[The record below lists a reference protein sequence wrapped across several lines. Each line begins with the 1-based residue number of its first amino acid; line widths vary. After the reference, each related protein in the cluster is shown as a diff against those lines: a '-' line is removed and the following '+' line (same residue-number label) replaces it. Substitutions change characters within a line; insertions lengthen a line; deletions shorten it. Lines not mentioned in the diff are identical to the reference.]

1 MADPVDPV
9 PPAPAPTPAPL
20 KPGWQTSEAW
30 LTLLTMIIGAIPSS
44 GLTANSPELTKIIGL
59 VVAALA
65 AVNYTAQR
73 TSLKRTYLA
82 ATVTGIAPQVPRMP
96 QLAASALFVAVV
108 VTVGISQAAC
118 GGSLNCADPK
128 NAQSFA
134 CVVEGSVVDCTGVSS
149 LPSAVSVVTPIVVK
163 LIASA
168 RQVDGSINWPSIES
182 QVVDLALQY
191 GMCVVAEVWN
201 DLMNG
206 GGGGSGSAPA
216 PVPALA
222 AGSSTALPKLSSTD
236 LAKEFDRIRSR
247 VSPGRQFKT
256 SGGTL

>member
-1 MADPVDPV
+1 
-9 PPAPAPTPAPL
+9 
-20 KPGWQTSEAW
+20 
-30 LTLLTMIIGAIPSS
+30 MIIGAIPSS
-44 GLTANSPELTKIIGL
+44 GLTANSPELTKIVGI

-73 TSLKRTYLA
+73 NALKRAYVA
-82 ATVTGIAPQVPRMP
+82 AAGAGVSSQASRMSK
-96 QLAASALFVAVV
+96 LSASALLVAVAAV
-108 VTVGISQAAC
+108 VGISQVSC
-118 GGSLNCADPK
+118 GSSLNCSDPK

-149 LPSAVSVVTPIVVK
+149 LPSAVSVVTPIVQK

-168 RQVDGSINWPSIES
+168 QQPDGSINWPSIES

-201 DLMNG
+201 QLMNG
-206 GGGGSGSAPA
+206 GGGGSGSGSAPA
-216 PVPALA
+216 PAPALA
-222 AGSSTALPKLSSTD
+222 GGSGAAPSPKLSPTD
-236 LAKEFDRIRSR
+236 LSKEFDRIRSR
-247 VSPGRQFKT
+247 VSPGRQFKI

>member
-1 MADPVDPV
+1 
-9 PPAPAPTPAPL
+9 
-20 KPGWQTSEAW
+20 
-30 LTLLTMIIGAIPSS
+30 MIIGALPSS
-44 GLTANSPELTKIIGL
+44 GLTANSPDLTKVVGI

-65 AVNYTAQR
+65 AVNYTMQR
-73 TSLKRTYLA
+73 SALKRAYAA
-82 ATVTGIAPQVPRMP
+82 ATAAAAPQLSLAPK
-96 QLAASALFVAVV
+96 LAASALLVAAFA
-108 VTVGISQAAC
+108 TVGISC
-118 GGSLNCADPK
+118 GSSLNCSDPK

-149 LPSAVSVVTPIVVK
+149 LPTAVAVVTPIAQK

-168 RQVDGSINWPSIES
+168 QQPDGSINWSAIES
-182 QVVDLALQY
+182 QFVDLALQY

-201 DLMNG
+201 QLMNG
-206 GGGGSGSAPA
+206 GGGGGSGSGSGSAPA
-216 PVPALA
+216 PTPMVA
-222 AGSSTALPKLSSTD
+222 AGSGTAPLPKLSSTD